1 MKINESKSI
10 PSIFKKSKIDGSDF
24 IFWHKRRKTVKN
36 IKKYVLFLDQID
48 RFFIEIS
55 KDRFNHGQSLSRIDE
70 IDLITVN
77 LFKDQKDQKS
87 EDRKIERSNSQP

>member
-1 MKINESKSI
+1 M
-10 PSIFKKSKIDGSDF
+10 SDL

-55 KDRFNHGQSLSRIDE
+55 KDQFNHGQSLSRIDE
-70 IDLITVN
+70 IDLITDN
-77 LFKDQKDQKS
+77 LFKDQKDQKI